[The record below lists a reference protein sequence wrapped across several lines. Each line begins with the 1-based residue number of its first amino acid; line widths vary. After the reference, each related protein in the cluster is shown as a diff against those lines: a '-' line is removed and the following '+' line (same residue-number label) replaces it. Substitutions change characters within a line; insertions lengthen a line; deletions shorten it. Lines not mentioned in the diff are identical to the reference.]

1 MLEVLL
7 DQNRGNLVVCWWRPG
22 RIMHTFCIENEYIRE
37 NKYIVGTLDAEAY
50 DRNGNVSQEAK
61 IKLPDS
67 IKKKVLALDKLYS
80 ESLNWD
86 DPAGDSLRDKSQW
99 DKFHL
104 QTIEL
109 HKEISNMPGDDFEII
124 YKQE

>member
-1 MLEVLL
+1 M
-7 DQNRGNLVVCWWRPG
+7 
-22 RIMHTFCIENEYIRE
+22 
-37 NKYIVGTLDAEAY
+37 GTLDAEAY

-86 DPAGDSLRDKSQW
+86 DPAGDSLWDKSQW